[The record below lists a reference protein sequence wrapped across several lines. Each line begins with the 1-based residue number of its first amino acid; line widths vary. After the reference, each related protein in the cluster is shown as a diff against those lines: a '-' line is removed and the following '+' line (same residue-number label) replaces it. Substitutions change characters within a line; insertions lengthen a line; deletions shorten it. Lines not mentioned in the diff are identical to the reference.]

1 MKKQILVMVGV
12 LCLCGAAFAKKFPV
26 TASPSVPAA
35 RGDLN
40 ISTDKNGNDR
50 LKLDVQHL
58 ADPSSLTPPGGT
70 YVVWI
75 QSRGGNPE
83 NQGRL
88 KVDKNLKAVFE
99 TVTPY
104 KDFQLMVTAEQDPT
118 AKAPTGIQ
126 VLNVNVQP

>member
-1 MKKQILVMVGV
+1 MTKQVLVLVAAV
-12 LCLCGAAFAKKFPV
+12 CFSGAAFAKKFPI

-35 RGDLN
+35 RGELN
-40 ISTDKNGNDR
+40 ISNDKNGNDR
-50 LKLDVQHL
+50 VKLEVEHL
-58 ADPSSLTPPGGT
+58 ADPASLTPPGGT

-88 KVDKNLKAVFE
+88 KVDKNLNGQFE

-104 KDFQLMVTAEQDPT
+104 KDFQLMVTAEPDPT
-118 AKAPTGIQ
+118 AKTPTGMQ
-126 VLNVNVQP
+126 VLSVNVQP